1 MRKFWLATL
10 VALVAAPA
18 FAQLPNPYGASVTLD
33 QAKKIAALSVA
44 EAAKNN
50 WKMAVAIV
58 DVAGDLV
65 YFEKMDGTQVASVNI
80 AQDKARSSVR
90 FKRPTKAMQDV
101 LAAGGA
107 GVRFLA
113 LQGAIPV
120 EGGLPLLI
128 DGKIVGAIGASGGT
142 SDQDGLAA
150 KAAGDTATATT
161 KLGRAVQLAAQTGN
175 EEATTRLRKV
185 VDIDDQEAGTVR
197 LKRTVEKADEMAL
210 DTSSTKTTRVKK

>member
-1 MRKFWLATL
+1 MRKLLIASL

-18 FAQLPNPYGASVTLD
+18 FAQLPNPYGASITLE
-33 QAKKIAALSVA
+33 QARKIAALSVA

-50 WKMAVAIV
+50 WKMAIAIV

-101 LAAGGA
+101 LAGGGA
-107 GVRFLA
+107 GIRFLA

-120 EGGLPLLI
+120 EGGLPLII

-150 KAAGDTATATT
+150 KAG
-161 KLGRAVQLAAQTGN
+161 
-175 EEATTRLRKV
+175 
-185 VDIDDQEAGTVR
+185 
-197 LKRTVEKADEMAL
+197 AD
-210 DTSSTKTTRVKK
+210 SVK

>member
-1 MRKFWLATL
+1 MRKLILTVLAL
-10 VALVAAPA
+10 LCAAPA

-50 WKMAVAIV
+50 WKMAIAIV
-58 DVAGDLV
+58 DVAGDHV

-101 LAAGGA
+101 LAGGGA
-107 GVRFLA
+107 GIRFLA

-120 EGGLPLLI
+120 EGGLPLI
-128 DGKIVGAIGASGGT
+128 VDGKIVGAIGASGGT

-150 KAAGDTATATT
+150 KAG
-161 KLGRAVQLAAQTGN
+161 
-175 EEATTRLRKV
+175 
-185 VDIDDQEAGTVR
+185 
-197 LKRTVEKADEMAL
+197 AD
-210 DTSSTKTTRVKK
+210 SVK

>member
-1 MRKFWLATL
+1 MRTLLFATF
-10 VALVAAPA
+10 VALTATSVR
-18 FAQLPNPYGASVTLD
+18 AQLPNPYGASINLD

-50 WKMAVAIV
+50 WKMAIAVV

-80 AQDKARSSVR
+80 AQDKARSAVR

-101 LAAGGA
+101 LAQGGA

-120 EGGLPLLI
+120 EGGLPI
-128 DGKIVGAIGASGGT
+128 VMDGKIVGAIGASGGS
-142 SDQDGLAA
+142 SDQDGLTA
-150 KAAGDTATATT
+150 KAG
-161 KLGRAVQLAAQTGN
+161 
-175 EEATTRLRKV
+175 
-185 VDIDDQEAGTVR
+185 
-197 LKRTVEKADEMAL
+197 AD
-210 DTSSTKTTRVKK
+210 SVK

>member
-1 MRKFWLATL
+1 MPQFTIPSRSTDMRKLLLTAL
-10 VALVAAPA
+10 VALVATPA
-18 FAQLPNPYGASVTLD
+18 LAQLPNPYGTSISLD
-33 QAKKIAALSVA
+33 AAKKVAALAVA

-50 WKMAVAIV
+50 WKMAIAVV

-120 EGGLPLLI
+120 EGGLPLI
-128 DGKIVGAIGASGGT
+128 MDGKIVGAIGASGGT
-142 SDQDGLAA
+142 SDQDGLSA
-150 KAAGDTATATT
+150 KAG
-161 KLGRAVQLAAQTGN
+161 
-175 EEATTRLRKV
+175 
-185 VDIDDQEAGTVR
+185 
-197 LKRTVEKADEMAL
+197 AD
-210 DTSSTKTTRVKK
+210 SVK

>member
-1 MRKFWLATL
+1 MTRKIAVMAFA
-10 VALVAAPA
+10 AFMAAPA
-18 FAQLPNPYGASVTLD
+18 FAQMPNPYGLSISVD
-33 QAKKIAALSVA
+33 NAKKIAALSVA
-44 EAAKNN
+44 EANKNG

-90 FKRPTKAMQDV
+90 FKRPTKAMQDI

-113 LQGAIPV
+113 LQGAVPV
-120 EGGLPLLI
+120 EGGLPLLM

-142 SDQDGLAA
+142 SEQDGQAA
-150 KAAGDTATATT
+150 KAG
-161 KLGRAVQLAAQTGN
+161 
-175 EEATTRLRKV
+175 
-185 VDIDDQEAGTVR
+185 
-197 LKRTVEKADEMAL
+197 AD
-210 DTSSTKTTRVKK
+210 SVK

>member
-1 MRKFWLATL
+1 MRKFLFTTLCALAVT
-10 VALVAAPA
+10 PA
-18 FAQLPNPYGASVTLD
+18 FAQLPNPYGTSINLD

-50 WKMAVAIV
+50 WKMAIAIV

-101 LAAGGA
+101 LAQGGA

-120 EGGLPLLI
+120 EGGLPLVM
-128 DGKIVGAIGASGGT
+128 DGKIVGAIGASGGS
-142 SDQDGLAA
+142 SDQDGLTA
-150 KAAGDTATATT
+150 KAG
-161 KLGRAVQLAAQTGN
+161 
-175 EEATTRLRKV
+175 
-185 VDIDDQEAGTVR
+185 
-197 LKRTVEKADEMAL
+197 AD
-210 DTSSTKTTRVKK
+210 SVK

>member
-1 MRKFWLATL
+1 MRKLTLTLLALL
-10 VALVAAPA
+10 VVAPA
-18 FAQLPNPYGASVTLD
+18 FAQLPNPYGASISLE
-33 QAKKIAALSVA
+33 AARKAAALSVS

-58 DVAGDLV
+58 DTAGDLV

-107 GVRFLA
+107 GMRFLA

-120 EGGLPLLI
+120 EGGIPLI
-128 DGKIVGAIGASGGT
+128 MDGKIVGAIGASGGT

-150 KAAGDTATATT
+150 KAG
-161 KLGRAVQLAAQTGN
+161 
-175 EEATTRLRKV
+175 
-185 VDIDDQEAGTVR
+185 
-197 LKRTVEKADEMAL
+197 AD
-210 DTSSTKTTRVKK
+210 SVK

>member
-1 MRKFWLATL
+1 MRKFALALLVTL
-10 VALVAAPA
+10 VAVPA
-18 FAQLPNPYGASVTLD
+18 FAQLPNPYGASIALES
-33 QAKKIAALSVA
+33 ARKIAALSVA
-44 EAAKNN
+44 EANKNG
-50 WKMAVAIV
+50 WKMAIAIV
-58 DVAGDLV
+58 DTAGDLV

-120 EGGLPLLI
+120 EGGLPLI
-128 DGKIVGAIGASGGT
+128 MDGKIVGAIGASGGT

-150 KAAGDTATATT
+150 KAG
-161 KLGRAVQLAAQTGN
+161 
-175 EEATTRLRKV
+175 
-185 VDIDDQEAGTVR
+185 
-197 LKRTVEKADEMAL
+197 ADSA
-210 DTSSTKTTRVKK
+210 K

>member
-1 MRKFWLATL
+1 MRKLLFTVLVGL
-10 VALVAAPA
+10 VATPA
-18 FAQLPNPYGASVTLD
+18 FAQLPNPYGASITLE

-44 EAAKNN
+44 EAGKNN
-50 WKMAVAIV
+50 WRMAIAIV

-65 YFEKMDGTQVASVNI
+65 YFEKMDGTQLASVNI

-120 EGGLPLLI
+120 EGGLPLI
-128 DGKIVGAIGASGGT
+128 MDGKIVGAVGASGGT
-142 SDQDGLAA
+142 SDQDGLTA
-150 KAAGDTATATT
+150 KAG
-161 KLGRAVQLAAQTGN
+161 
-175 EEATTRLRKV
+175 
-185 VDIDDQEAGTVR
+185 
-197 LKRTVEKADEMAL
+197 AD
-210 DTSSTKTTRVKK
+210 SVK